1 MQEDTLHLLPIVILR
16 TFFWQQH
23 PLMENVKGLS
33 VAFAE
38 PKDAE
43 EHDCPSIGSCIVSK
57 ILKVDLPANDL
68 SKMFTY

>member
-1 MQEDTLHLLPIVILR
+1 
-16 TFFWQQH
+16 
-23 PLMENVKGLS
+23 MENVKGLS

-68 SKMFTY
+68 SKMFTYQRSGGKKKKPKEFFL